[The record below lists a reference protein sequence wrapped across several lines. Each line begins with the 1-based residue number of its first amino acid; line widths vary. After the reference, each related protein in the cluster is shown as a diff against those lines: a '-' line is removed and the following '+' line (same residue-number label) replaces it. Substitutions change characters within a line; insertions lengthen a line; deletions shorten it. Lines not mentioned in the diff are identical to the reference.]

1 MSETITV
8 VGNIGSD
15 VTGST
20 TAKGDAIT
28 SFRLASTERWLDR
41 QTGAWVDG
49 ATNWYSV
56 VCFRNLARNAG
67 CSLAKGQPVV
77 VTGRLKV
84 RPWERDGKSGT
95 NVQIE
100 ADSIGHNLR
109 LGTTNFRGG
118 ATGNERPPAGVDAA
132 TGEIVDDAAGPR
144 GGTEV
149 GADDGAFAHEGGTD
163 RRSTGEDTPGR
174 AELDAFEEAEDKQAV
189 PF

>member
-67 CSLAKGQPVV
+67 CSLSKGQPVIV
-77 VTGRLKV
+77 SGRLKV

-109 LGTTNFRGG
+109 LGTTHFRGGNAG
-118 ATGNERPPAGVDAA
+118 ATGNGDNAPAGVDTT
-132 TGEIVDDAAGPR
+132 TGEIADSGPDDDAEAFVGTATSTPVDDR
-144 GGTEV
+144 
-149 GADDGAFAHEGGTD
+149 DDATVATD
-163 RRSTGEDTPGR
+163 V
-174 AELDAFEEAEDKQAV
+174 FEEAAQKEAV

>member
-28 SFRLASTERWLDR
+28 NFRLASTERWLDR

-109 LGTTNFRGG
+109 LGTTHFQGG
-118 ATGNERPPAGVDAA
+118 SGGTAGTERAPAGVDAA
-132 TGEIVDDAAGPR
+132 TGEILDED
-144 GGTEV
+144 GGDESAPT
-149 GADDGAFAHEGGTD
+149 A
-163 RRSTGEDTPGR
+163 TGETADASTADER
-174 AELDAFEEAEDKQAV
+174 ELTTVTADAFEEAEEKETV